1 MKICVAGLWHLGVI
15 TAACVASAGHRV
27 VAFDEDESVVSGL
40 AAGTL
45 PVEEPGL
52 AELVR
57 QQLDA
62 ETLTFTSRL
71 EEAAADAEL
80 AWITYDTP
88 VDDDDRADV
97 EYVLSRAR
105 QVMAAVDPSAPI
117 LLSSQLPV
125 GSTRL
130 LEQSA
135 APGRTIAC
143 SPENLRLGD
152 AIAAFTQ
159 PERIVVG
166 IRPDGDRARIE
177 ELLSAFTDR
186 IEWMGVESA
195 ELVKHGV
202 NAFLALSIVFSNE
215 LAGVAEHT
223 GADASEV
230 ERGLKTERRIGPRA
244 YLRAGAPFAG
254 GTLARD
260 VAYLTDVGAR
270 EHTPTTLLEAVRR
283 SNDEHKQWA
292 RRTVEALVGPLSG
305 HVIGVW
311 GLAYKPGT
319 DTLRRSAAVELC
331 RDLARAGAVVRAHD
345 PAVRSLPDELTSV
358 LMLCRSPLD
367 AVDGASALVVQ
378 TDWPAYREV
387 DPGHVVAAM
396 RTAVVVD
403 PNGFLLEGLGAA
415 ADVRY
420 VRVGSRRA

>member
-62 ETLTFTSRL
+62 GTLSFTSRL

-135 APGRTIAC
+135 APGRPIAC
-143 SPENLRLGD
+143 SPESVRLGD
-152 AIAAFTQ
+152 AIAAF
-159 PERIVVG
+159 P
-166 IRPDGDRARIE
+166 
-177 ELLSAFTDR
+177 
-186 IEWMGVESA
+186 
-195 ELVKHGV
+195 
-202 NAFLALSIVFSNE
+202 
-215 LAGVAEHT
+215 
-223 GADASEV
+223 
-230 ERGLKTERRIGPRA
+230 
-244 YLRAGAPFAG
+244 
-254 GTLARD
+254 
-260 VAYLTDVGAR
+260 
-270 EHTPTTLLEAVRR
+270 
-283 SNDEHKQWA
+283 
-292 RRTVEALVGPLSG
+292 
-305 HVIGVW
+305 
-311 GLAYKPGT
+311 
-319 DTLRRSAAVELC
+319 
-331 RDLARAGAVVRAHD
+331 
-345 PAVRSLPDELTSV
+345 
-358 LMLCRSPLD
+358 
-367 AVDGASALVVQ
+367 
-378 TDWPAYREV
+378 
-387 DPGHVVAAM
+387 
-396 RTAVVVD
+396 
-403 PNGFLLEGLGAA
+403 
-415 ADVRY
+415 
-420 VRVGSRRA
+420 